1 MTCNMQKILHPQEVE
16 VFYLLPA
23 IRREMAIALKK
34 TGKDQKQTAKILGVS
49 EPSVSHYFNAQRA
62 TEVQF
67 SDAIKKKIQKT
78 AQALKTQQD
87 TVKAV
92 QKILKLIHKEKQMCK
107 VCKDVNKALA
117 KECVVCFD

>member
-1 MTCNMQKILHPQEVE
+1 MQKILHPQEVE